1 MKETYTSIIDDT
13 TVSLKSVNVLPG
25 FPKILLL
32 TFWKN
37 QIFSTP
43 LTIEISKAEN

>member
-1 MKETYTSIIDDT
+1 MIEANTSIMNDT

-37 QIFSTP
+37 QIFNTP